1 MGSDLKGRIYAA
13 FYSDD
18 LYDYAHSTPI
28 SLDFP
33 TLPPLLQWVICP
45 NDLIDSCSVNFVCV
59 CLCFWCLI
67 FSNLLLKI
75 DSIDRICIIFFCS
88 PTMSAQEQHLQ
99 IYYNREPNCHMSRAF
114 ETPLAPFQYKC
125 PGVLRCHTQIR
136 GAS

>member
-1 MGSDLKGRIYAA
+1 MVSDLKGRIYAA

-75 DSIDRICIIFFCS
+75 DSIDRICIIFFFVALRCPRRNNAFKFITIENRIAICPGPLKHPWS
-88 PTMSAQEQHLQ
+88 RFSTSAQGFSDVIL
-99 IYYNREPNCHMSRAF
+99 
-114 ETPLAPFQYKC
+114 K
-125 PGVLRCHTQIR
+125 
-136 GAS
+136 